1 MTDDELHRHAE
12 ELAQQFESRGFI
24 VTRRLEVEAAGL
36 AAHLGISEKT
46 LRNWRAEEFGPP
58 SSRTVRR
65 VAHAPRRM
73 FDLVADVE
81 RYPQFVPLCTGLEV
95 RSRRQE
101 GDTEIVTAAM
111 QVAYAMFRESYTSR
125 IVLDPASDL
134 LDLVDAV
141 DADDGGRA
149 RGQGDDGSR

>member
-65 VAHAPRRM
+65 VALYPIADLAKWKCAQLAGRSVLARDGAARSESAP
-73 FDLVADVE
+73 
-81 RYPQFVPLCTGLEV
+81 
-95 RSRRQE
+95 
-101 GDTEIVTAAM
+101 
-111 QVAYAMFRESYTSR
+111 
-125 IVLDPASDL
+125 
-134 LDLVDAV
+134 
-141 DADDGGRA
+141 GGT
-149 RGQGDDGSR
+149 QP